1 MSAPDASK
9 RFYLPVPAGTPYSL
23 IAEAVNKFNLELV
36 EKDIVLP
43 GSAKDEY
50 VPKGWFLEGEK
61 ENLVKAKE
69 YIYQGLKERI
79 KKFE

>member
-1 MSAPDASK
+1 MSRSK
-9 RFYLPVPAGTPYSL
+9 AERFYLPVPAGTPYSL

-36 EKDIVLP
+36 EKDIIFP

-50 VPKGWFLEGEK
+50 VPKGWFLEGNKKDLEK
-61 ENLVKAKE
+61 ALD
-69 YIYQGLKERI
+69 YIFQGLKERI

>member
-1 MSAPDASK
+1 MSRSDAK
-9 RFYLPVPAGTPYSL
+9 KFYLPVPAGTPYSL
-23 IAEAVNKFNLELV
+23 IAQAVNKFNLELV
-36 EKDIVLP
+36 EKDLVFP

-50 VPKGWFLEGEK
+50 VPKGWFLEGDKEDLEK
-61 ENLVKAKE
+61 AVD

>member
-1 MSAPDASK
+1 MSRSDAK
-9 RFYLPVPAGTPYSL
+9 KFYLSVPAGTPYSL

-36 EKDIVLP
+36 EKDIIFP

-50 VPKGWFLEGEK
+50 VPKGWFLEGDKEDLEK
-61 ENLVKAKE
+61 AVDF
-69 YIYQGLKERI
+69 IYLGLKERI